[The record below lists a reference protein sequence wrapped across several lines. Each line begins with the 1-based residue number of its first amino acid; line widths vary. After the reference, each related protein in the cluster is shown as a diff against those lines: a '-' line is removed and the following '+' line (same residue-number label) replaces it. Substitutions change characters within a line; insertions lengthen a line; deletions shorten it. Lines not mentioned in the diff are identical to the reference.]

1 MTHLKPIEHRLE
13 HVQNIVDTVEDHC
26 ADEGDSQALLKA
38 FGLLEAAIFEI
49 EDLREE
55 LQESDDRLESNG

>member
-26 ADEGDSQALLKA
+26 PDEGDSQALMKA
-38 FGLLEAAIFEI
+38 FGLLEAAIFDI

-55 LQESDDRLESNG
+55 LQNCSEQPGTGN